1 MNLKYDISP
10 EVKQKLNLRGEERIY
25 YSIPYD
31 VSDEGKW
38 ISDGMLIVTTLRVVL
53 VRAGEVEKSYD
64 LKDIVKTR
72 AEVTVG
78 GGMLIARMGEKEQYI
93 TRYSAKHR
101 TRYAYIA
108 RGMNILS
115 RGRSEEVES
124 KEKEKICPTCH
135 RALSES
141 GKCPHC
147 DKQGGF
153 FKNFMK
159 MIEPYWERILWINV
173 LMLLAA
179 GVTLAN
185 PHLQRILVDD
195 VLKKADGDIR
205 MGILCLFGMF
215 VLGAGI
221 VVINVAKS
229 YYCTRLGARIAKDIR
244 ERLFDHLQ
252 KLPLQFVNDRR
263 PGELMNRV
271 VNDTGHIR
279 EFMQDT
285 FCNMFTVAFIFVAVV
300 LYMLYLNWKMALLS
314 FLFVP
319 VGVWM
324 TMAFRKS
331 IHRRFHLQYL
341 KEDDVSSNLQ
351 DVLSGMRVV
360 KSYGKEEREKDRFN
374 ELSDEYARVAWN
386 NERFWALF
394 NPAVHL
400 TLGSGVFLVL
410 LYGGSKVINEE
421 MTAGMLMQ
429 FMTYTTMLYQY
440 VQWMTNMPRQI
451 TNLIASMERI
461 NDVMNQEEYGH
472 GEEASEKIEIV
483 GKVEFQHASF
493 GYKSYEPVLED
504 INLTVKPGEM
514 IGIVG
519 PSGAGKSTLINLL
532 MGLYEID
539 DGALLIDGVPI
550 EKLEREHFHQQI
562 GVVLQETFLFSGT
575 ILNNI
580 RFAKPDA
587 TYEEVVEAAKL
598 ANAHE
603 FISKMADGYNTYVG
617 EKGFTLSGGER
628 QRIAIA
634 RAILTQPK
642 LLILDEATASL
653 DTESEFMIQQA
664 LERLI
669 SGRTTFAIAHRLST
683 LKNADRLI
691 VIDDHKI
698 AEAGTHEELVEQK
711 GLYYRL
717 VKAQLEMQASKGA

>member
-1 MNLKYDISP
+1 
-10 EVKQKLNLRGEERIY
+10 
-25 YSIPYD
+25 
-31 VSDEGKW
+31 
-38 ISDGMLIVTTLRVVL
+38 
-53 VRAGEVEKSYD
+53 
-64 LKDIVKTR
+64 
-72 AEVTVG
+72 
-78 GGMLIARMGEKEQYI
+78 
-93 TRYSAKHR
+93 
-101 TRYAYIA
+101 
-108 RGMNILS
+108 
-115 RGRSEEVES
+115 
-124 KEKEKICPTCH
+124 
-135 RALSES
+135 
-141 GKCPHC
+141 
-147 DKQGGF
+147 
-153 FKNFMK
+153 
-159 MIEPYWERILWINV
+159 
-173 LMLLAA
+173 
-179 GVTLAN
+179 
-185 PHLQRILVDD
+185 
-195 VLKKADGDIR
+195 
-205 MGILCLFGMF
+205 
-215 VLGAGI
+215 

-394 NPAVHL
+394 NPAVHR

-562 GVVLQETFLFSGT
+562 GVVLQETRMQPTRKWWKQPSWPMPTNSFPRWQT
-575 ILNNI
+575 
-580 RFAKPDA
+580 
-587 TYEEVVEAAKL
+587 
-598 ANAHE
+598 
-603 FISKMADGYNTYVG
+603 
-617 EKGFTLSGGER
+617 
-628 QRIAIA
+628 AI
-634 RAILTQPK
+634 IPT
-642 LLILDEATASL
+642 
-653 DTESEFMIQQA
+653 
-664 LERLI
+664 
-669 SGRTTFAIAHRLST
+669 
-683 LKNADRLI
+683 
-691 VIDDHKI
+691 
-698 AEAGTHEELVEQK
+698 
-711 GLYYRL
+711 
-717 VKAQLEMQASKGA
+717 